1 MDERAAEALNT
12 SLTAGHI
19 LSIGAGRLSASLDKF
34 SGWLLA
40 GFGATYGLLLAH
52 LDSVAV
58 YLRVSNIKFGAAFFL
73 AAACAAACQKLI
85 AAYVAAGTAAEGDGR
100 DTGKDLANAGVP
112 LNVESMYKQVNQGL
126 LWPWRTFNARMTA
139 KAVAGDYA
147 VMGRFHAKASQVQ
160 CYFVVAQFCL
170 SLVSAILLVC
180 GISI

>member
-1 MDERAAEALNT
+1 MDQRAAEALNT
-12 SLTAGHI
+12 SLTAGHV
-19 LSIGAGRLSASLDKF
+19 LSVGAGRLSASLDKF

-52 LDSVAV
+52 LDSVAS
-58 YLRVSNIKFGAAFFL
+58 YLQVSNVKSGAAFFV

-85 AAYVAAGTAAEGDGR
+85 AAYVAAGTAAEADGR
-100 DTGKDLANAGVP
+100 DNGRDLARARAP
-112 LNVESMYKQVNQGL
+112 LNVESMYKQVNEGL

-139 KAVAGDYA
+139 KAVGGDYA

-160 CYFVVAQFCL
+160 CYFVAVQFCL

>member
-1 MDERAAEALNT
+1 MDQQAAEALST
-12 SLTAGHI
+12 SLTAGRI
-19 LSIGAGRLSASLDKF
+19 LSISASRLSASLDKF

-52 LDSVAV
+52 LDSVAA
-58 YLRVSNIKFGAAFFL
+58 YLRVSNVKFGAAFFL

-85 AAYVAAGTAAEGDGR
+85 AAYVAAGTAAEGNGR
-100 DTGKDLANAGVP
+100 DTGKDLATAGAL
-112 LNVESMYKQVNQGL
+112 LNVESMYTQVNQGL
-126 LWPWRTFNARMTA
+126 LWPWRTFNTRMTA

-160 CYFVVAQFCL
+160 CYFVAAQFCL
-170 SLVSAILLVC
+170 SLASAILLVR